1 MESSPIIVCHA
12 AERVFVSIN
21 DERRHVFHVKGRA
34 SVSMDESVLNA
45 FHAKGAESVYMSELN
60 PPVRSAKEVPSVIM
74 VDSEWSVKNVAGV
87 PFANMVVI
95 DTPVANAM
103 VPESVNMENEKHVVV
118 TVEAYLYVNM
128 IANVPNASPM
138 VDHHIVNMTYFV
150 ALALFAHQ
158 RSPVSIVIWFM

>member
-1 MESSPIIVCHA
+1 MVKNHITVCSV
-12 AERVFVSIN
+12 AEKEYVSISG
-21 DERRHVFHVKGRA
+21 EKQPVSSVKDQV
-34 SVSMDESVLNA
+34 SVSMGESVLNA

-60 PPVRSAKEVPSVIM
+60 PPVRSAKEVRFVNTIEREPF
-74 VDSEWSVKNVAGV
+74 VKNVAGV
-87 PFANMVVI
+87 PFANMVDI
-95 DTPVANAM
+95 DTRVANAM

-128 IANVPNASPM
+128 VANVPNASPV

-158 RSPVSIVIWFM
+158 RSLVSIVI